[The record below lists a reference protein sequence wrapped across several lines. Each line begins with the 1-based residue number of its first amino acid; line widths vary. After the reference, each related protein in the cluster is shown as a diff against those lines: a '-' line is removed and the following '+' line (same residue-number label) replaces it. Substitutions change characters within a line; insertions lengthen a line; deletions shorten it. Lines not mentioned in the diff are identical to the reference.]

1 MSCLTLCGPLDYS
14 LLDSSDHEI
23 SQGKI
28 LDNLVLLK
36 SQGRKVLQTILQQLE
51 PVKWAQLLLRQAQKN
66 KKTEMDHQMYF
77 SHPYFLAFCQS
88 CWACCLHKKCT
99 CTSFNLE
106 YSSSRKEGK
115 LESPQYK
122 QENGIYYARQWIHG
136 VAI

>member
-51 PVKWAQLLLRQAQKN
+51 PVK
-66 KKTEMDHQMYF
+66 
-77 SHPYFLAFCQS
+77 
-88 CWACCLHKKCT
+88 
-99 CTSFNLE
+99 
-106 YSSSRKEGK
+106 
-115 LESPQYK
+115 
-122 QENGIYYARQWIHG
+122 
-136 VAI
+136 